1 MKKWSVFAVYAED
14 YDNVYKL
21 IIPAP
26 SKKEAELFATHGGLG
41 IVKTKEISELKI
53 NLNYLITALRQGDF
67 NENEIDVICR
77 LVEMTQLDMR

>member
-1 MKKWSVFAVYAED
+1 MKKWTVYKVYAED
-14 YDNVYKL
+14 YKDVYRM
-21 IIPAP
+21 IVPAP

-67 NENEIDVICR
+67 SEDEIDVICR